1 MIEMI
6 GYIAGILTTISFIP
20 QALLTIKTQNTKS
33 ISLMMYMIF
42 SAGILLWLIY
52 GIVINSMPIIAAN
65 MITLPLTLIILFIKI
80 KNLKNDQ

>member
-33 ISLMMYMIF
+33 ISLMMYIIF
-42 SAGILLWLIY
+42 STGILLWLIY

-65 MITLPLTLIILFIKI
+65 IITLPLTLIILFIKI
-80 KNLKNDQ
+80 KNIKSDQ

>member
-42 SAGILLWLIY
+42 STGILLWLIY

-65 MITLPLTLIILFIKI
+65 IITLPLTLIILFIKI
-80 KNLKNDQ
+80 KNIKSDQ

>member
-33 ISLMMYMIF
+33 ISLMMYIIF
-42 SAGILLWLIY
+42 STGILLWLIY

-65 MITLPLTLIILFIKI
+65 IITLPLTLIILIIKI

>member
-1 MIEMI
+1 MIEII

-33 ISLMMYMIF
+33 ISLMMYVIF
-42 SAGILLWLIY
+42 SNGILLWLIY

-65 MITLPLTLIILFIKI
+65 IITLPLTLIILFIKI

>member
-65 MITLPLTLIILFIKI
+65 IVTLPLTLIILFIKI
-80 KNLKNDQ
+80 RNLKNDQ

>member
-20 QALLTIKTQNTKS
+20 QAILTIKTQNTKS

-42 SAGILLWLIY
+42 STGILLWLIY

-65 MITLPLTLIILFIKI
+65 IITLPLTLIILFIKI
-80 KNLKNDQ
+80 KNIKSDQ

>member
-42 SAGILLWLIY
+42 STGILLWLIY

-65 MITLPLTLIILFIKI
+65 IITLPLTLIILIIKI

>member
-20 QALLTIKTQNTKS
+20 QAILTIKTQNTKS
-33 ISLMMYMIF
+33 ISLMMYIIF
-42 SAGILLWLIY
+42 STGILLWLIY

-65 MITLPLTLIILFIKI
+65 IITLPLTLIILFIKI
-80 KNLKNDQ
+80 KNIKSDQ

>member
-1 MIEMI
+1 MIEII

-33 ISLMMYMIF
+33 ISLMMYVIF
-42 SAGILLWLIY
+42 SNGILLWLIY

-65 MITLPLTLIILFIKI
+65 IVTLPLTLIILFIKI
-80 KNLKNDQ
+80 RNLKNDQ